1 MANWFGITS
10 SINIQTGIFD
20 NDTRFNQTIETIK
33 SIRQY
38 CPDSKVALLDGS
50 PYGLSDEQHKTLSEL
65 CDEVISFKD
74 DPLIKWMH
82 VRMNIQQLKSPS
94 ELYLMEQFLYKVPM
108 NDDDRIFK
116 ISGRYRLS
124 DKFNIELHNTDKAV
138 FGPKF
143 KSCMYFDRESGK
155 NYEPLTEWQYRTRLY
170 SFPGS
175 MIPHMKNKYYEMI
188 NFFWELYKTSFSDI
202 EHVMYKFM
210 DHDKVL
216 EIDKIGL
223 TGIFAER
230 DQLVDE

>member
-1 MANWFGITS
+1 
-10 SINIQTGIFD
+10 
-20 NDTRFNQTIETIK
+20 
-33 SIRQY
+33 
-38 CPDSKVALLDGS
+38 
-50 PYGLSDEQHKTLSEL
+50 
-65 CDEVISFKD
+65 
-74 DPLIKWMH
+74 
-82 VRMNIQQLKSPS
+82 
-94 ELYLMEQFLYKVPM
+94 MEQFLYKVPM
-108 NDDDRIFK
+108 NDNDRVFK

-143 KSCMYFDRESGK
+143 KSCMYFDQQTGK

-175 MIPHMKNKYYEMI
+175 MIPYMKNKYYDMI